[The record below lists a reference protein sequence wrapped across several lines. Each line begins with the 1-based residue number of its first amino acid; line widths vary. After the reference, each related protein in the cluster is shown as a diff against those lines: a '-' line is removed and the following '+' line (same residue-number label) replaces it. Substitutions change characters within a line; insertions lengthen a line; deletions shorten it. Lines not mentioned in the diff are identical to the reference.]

1 MNIKVIDFQILTRYY
16 KNYQDGVSVIE
27 LEKQKILE
35 KLEPIKKE
43 MNAIISAASSGLI
56 MDNNSQQKRAED
68 FQKLQQE
75 AIEMDREFKIQLKKM
90 SDDLNEKV
98 YDELSEIINE
108 WTVSN
113 DVDLVTGKMEVI
125 YCNDKYD
132 ATYLILEILKE
143 KGLYVDYD
151 ENKKES

>member
-1 MNIKVIDFQILTRYY
+1 MNIKVVDFEILTRHY
-16 KNYQDGVSVIE
+16 KNYREGVNIIE
-27 LEKQKILE
+27 NEKKEFLK
-35 KLEPIKKE
+35 KLDPLKKE
-43 MNAIISAASSGLI
+43 MNSIISSASSGLVI
-56 MDNNSQQKRAED
+56 DNSIQQKRSED

-75 AIEMDREFKIQLKKM
+75 AIEMDREFKIQLKKI

-108 WTVSN
+108 WSVSN

-132 ATYLILEILKE
+132 ATNSILDILKD
-143 KGLYVDYD
+143 KDLYVDY
-151 ENKKES
+151 E

>member
-1 MNIKVIDFQILTRYY
+1 
-16 KNYQDGVSVIE
+16 
-27 LEKQKILE
+27 
-35 KLEPIKKE
+35 

-68 FQKLQQE
+68 FQKLQKE

-90 SDDLNEKV
+90 SDNLNEKV
-98 YDELSEIINE
+98 YDELSEIISE
-108 WTVSN
+108 WSVSN
-113 DVDLVTGKMEVI
+113 NVDLVTGKMEVI

-132 ATYLILEILKE
+132 STNSILDILRE
-143 KGLYVDYD
+143 KDLYIDYD

>member
-1 MNIKVIDFQILTRYY
+1 MNIKVVDFEILTRHY
-16 KNYQDGVSVIE
+16 KNYREGVNIIE
-27 LEKQKILE
+27 NEKKEFLK
-35 KLEPIKKE
+35 KLDPLKKE
-43 MNAIISAASSGLI
+43 MNSIISSASSGLVI
-56 MDNNSQQKRAED
+56 DNSIQQKRAED

-75 AIEMDREFKIQLKKM
+75 ATEMDREFKIQLKKI

-108 WTVSN
+108 WSVSN

-132 ATYLILEILKE
+132 ATNSILDILKD
-143 KGLYVDYD
+143 KDLYVDY
-151 ENKKES
+151 E

>member
-1 MNIKVIDFQILTRYY
+1 MNIKVVDFEILTRNY
-16 KNYQDGVSVIE
+16 KNYREGVNIIE
-27 LEKQKILE
+27 NEKKEFLK
-35 KLEPIKKE
+35 KLDPLKKE
-43 MNAIISAASSGLI
+43 MNSIISSATSGLVL
-56 MDNNSQQKRAED
+56 DNTTQQKRAEN

-90 SDDLNEKV
+90 SDDLNGKV
-98 YDELSEIINE
+98 YDELSEIIND
-108 WTVSN
+108 WSISN

-132 ATYLILEILKE
+132 ATNSILDILK
-143 KGLYVDYD
+143 GNDLYIDYD

>member
-1 MNIKVIDFQILTRYY
+1 MNIKIVDFQILTRHY
-16 KNYQDGVSVIE
+16 KNYRIGVDNIE
-27 LEKQKILE
+27 LEKNNFLE

-43 MNAIISAASSGLI
+43 INSIISLASTGLVV
-56 MDNNSQQKRAED
+56 DSNTQQKRAED

-90 SDDLNEKV
+90 SDNLNEKV

-108 WTVSN
+108 WSVSN
-113 DVDLVTGKMEVI
+113 NVDLVTGKIEVI

-132 ATYLILEILKE
+132 ATNSILDILKE
-143 KGLYVDYD
+143 KDLYVDYD

>member
-1 MNIKVIDFQILTRYY
+1 MNIKIVDFQILTRHY
-16 KNYQDGVSVIE
+16 KNYRIGVDNIE
-27 LEKQKILE
+27 LEKNNFLE

-43 MNAIISAASSGLI
+43 INSIISLASTGLVV
-56 MDNNSQQKRAED
+56 DSNTQQKRAED

-108 WTVSN
+108 WSVSN

-132 ATYLILEILKE
+132 ATNSILDILKE
-143 KGLYVDYD
+143 KDLYVDY
-151 ENKKES
+151 E

>member
-1 MNIKVIDFQILTRYY
+1 MNIKVVDFEILTRHY
-16 KNYQDGVSVIE
+16 KNYREGVNIIE
-27 LEKQKILE
+27 NEKKEFLK
-35 KLEPIKKE
+35 KLDPLKKE
-43 MNAIISAASSGLI
+43 MNSIISSASSGLVI
-56 MDNNSQQKRAED
+56 DNSIQQKRAED

-75 AIEMDREFKIQLKKM
+75 AIEMDREFKIQLKKI

-108 WTVSN
+108 WSVSN

-132 ATYLILEILKE
+132 ATNSILDILKD
-143 KGLYVDYD
+143 KDLYVDY
-151 ENKKES
+151 E